1 MKSKLTEQQKVN
13 EILSRILTNILTRKG
28 QRAMK
33 QFEKESGLSQNI
45 KNIEN
50 NLKVIEKR
58 VIKKYGKDSDQYK
71 SIFEK

>member
-1 MKSKLTEQQKVN
+1 
-13 EILSRILTNILTRKG
+13 
-28 QRAMK
+28 MK
-33 QFEKESGLSQNI
+33 QFEKDSGLSQNI

>member
-1 MKSKLTEQQKVN
+1 MKNKLTEQQKVN
-13 EILSRILTNILTRKG
+13 EILSRILTNILTRTG

-33 QFEKESGLSQNI
+33 QFEKDSGLSQNI

>member
-1 MKSKLTEQQKVN
+1 MKNKLTEQQKVN
-13 EILSRILTNILTRKG
+13 EILSRILTNILTRTG

-33 QFEKESGLSQNI
+33 QFEKDSGLSQNI

-58 VIKKYGKDSDQYK
+58 VIEKYGKDSDQYK

>member
-1 MKSKLTEQQKVN
+1 
-13 EILSRILTNILTRKG
+13 
-28 QRAMK
+28 MK

>member
-1 MKSKLTEQQKVN
+1 MKNKLTEQQKVN

>member
-1 MKSKLTEQQKVN
+1 MKNKLTEQQKVN
-13 EILSRILTNILTRKG
+13 EILSRILTNILTRTG

-33 QFEKESGLSQNI
+33 QFEKDSGLAQNI